1 MPEVINWEKDSLTKC
16 YTRNALYPFLEK
28 LRIEYCVAKKPFS
41 LMLFDLN
48 HFKVLNDKHG
58 HLFGDEALKYFSST
72 LRLSLEGEFTAS
84 LADKFVFRFGGDEFI
99 IVFPGRTAAQVYP
112 IAVNILKIIKN
123 RNFLFMGRV
132 FRMSFSGG
140 IATFPNDA
148 ETMEKLIENADKA
161 MYFSKKYGFSKITRY
176 HDMSIMKSKRLWLIF
191 AVLILGAIV
200 SLARHQFIFSIRDA
214 LDKLV
219 FIDKVFKADKIKKM
233 RKAAQ
238 LARPD
243 MKTVYFKSGGTI
255 KGVIIKDGDPMEF
268 KVIFD
273 QGEAVILINK
283 SEVLRIEPSL

>member
-1 MPEVINWEKDSLTKC
+1 VPEVINWEKDNLTKC

-28 LRIEYCVAKKPFS
+28 LKIEYSVTKKHFS
-41 LMLFDLN
+41 IMLLDLN

-72 LRLSLEGEFTAS
+72 LRLSLEGELS
-84 LADKFVFRFGGDEFI
+84 DSVADKFVFRFGGDEFI
-99 IVFPGRTAAQVYP
+99 IVFPGRAAVQAYP

-123 RNFLFMGRV
+123 RNFLFMGRI

-140 IATFPNDA
+140 LATFPNDA
-148 ETMEKLIENADKA
+148 ETTEKLIENADKA

-176 HDMSIMKSKRLWLIF
+176 RDMSIMKSKRLWLIF
-191 AVLILGAIV
+191 AVLIIGALV
-200 SLARHQFIFSIRDA
+200 SLARHQFTFSIKDA

-219 FIDKVFKADKIKKM
+219 FIDRVFKTEKIKKM
-233 RKAAQ
+233 HKTAE
-238 LARPD
+238 LAWPD

-255 KGVIIKDGDPMEF
+255 KGVITKDGDPMEF

-273 QGEAVILINK
+273 QGEAVILIKK
-283 SEVLRIEPSL
+283 SEVLKIEP

>member
-1 MPEVINWEKDSLTKC
+1 MPEVINWEKDNLTKC

-28 LRIEYCVAKKPFS
+28 LRIEYSVTKKHFS
-41 LMLFDLN
+41 IMLLDLN

-72 LRLSLEGEFTAS
+72 LRLSLEGEPS
-84 LADKFVFRFGGDEFI
+84 DSVADKFVFRFGGDEFI
-99 IVFPGRTAAQVYP
+99 IVFPGRAAVQAYP
-112 IAVNILKIIKN
+112 IAVNILKIIRN
-123 RNFLFMGRV
+123 RNFLFMGRI

-140 IATFPNDA
+140 LATFPNDA
-148 ETMEKLIENADKA
+148 ETTEKLIENADKA

-176 HDMSIMKSKRLWLIF
+176 HDMNIMKSKRLWLIF
-191 AVLILGAIV
+191 AVLILGALV
-200 SLARHQFIFSIRDA
+200 SLARHQFTFSIKDA

-219 FIDKVFKADKIKKM
+219 FIDRVFKTEKIKKIH
-233 RKAAQ
+233 KTAE

-255 KGVIIKDGDPMEF
+255 KGVITKDGDPMEF

-273 QGEAVILINK
+273 QGEAVILIKK
-283 SEVLRIEPSL
+283 SEVLKIEP

>member
-1 MPEVINWEKDSLTKC
+1 MPEVINWEKDNLTKC

-28 LRIEYCVAKKPFS
+28 LRIEYSVTKKHFS
-41 LMLFDLN
+41 IMLLDLN

-72 LRLSLEGEFTAS
+72 LRLSLEGEPS
-84 LADKFVFRFGGDEFI
+84 DSVADKFVFRFGGDEFI
-99 IVFPGRTAAQVYP
+99 IVFPGRAAVQAYP

-123 RNFLFMGRV
+123 RNFLFMGRI

-140 IATFPNDA
+140 LATFPDDA
-148 ETMEKLIENADKA
+148 ETTEKLIENADKA

-191 AVLILGAIV
+191 AVLILGALV
-200 SLARHQFIFSIRDA
+200 SLARHQFTFSIKDA

-219 FIDKVFKADKIKKM
+219 FIDRVFKTEKIKKLH
-233 RKAAQ
+233 KTAE

-255 KGVIIKDGDPMEF
+255 KGVITKDGDPMEF
-268 KVIFD
+268 QVIFD
-273 QGEAVILINK
+273 QGEAVILIKK
-283 SEVLRIEPSL
+283 SEVLKIEP